1 MKFSLKIKTNWH
13 DTDANRCVR
22 PSKIV
27 EYMQET
33 ANRQCENS
41 GLPLD
46 WLRDEHGLAFILG
59 AISINL
65 IKPLH
70 AYEDIEV
77 RTWCKEAKSYI
88 FNRYFEIVRDGEI
101 VAEAASTW
109 VLIDINQKTMVRA
122 DRYDIFGGKFYYD
135 EQINPDTL
143 LKKARVPKDTAMCE
157 VGKRKIVYSDI
168 DYNMHMNNTHYPD
181 MICDYIEE
189 LSAAELP
196 MRIKSLSLSYL
207 KESALGVT
215 LTVSRSEI
223 DGNGTLYVRTT
234 NEQGETCLEA
244 CAVLE
249 KLEK

>member
-1 MKFSLKIKTNWH
+1 MKFTYRIKTNWH

-33 ANRQCENS
+33 ANRQCEDS

-59 AISINL
+59 AISLNIK
-65 IKPLH
+65 KPLH
-70 AYEDIEV
+70 AYENIEV

-88 FNRYFEIVRDGEI
+88 FNRYFEIERDGEI

-109 VLIDINQKTMVRA
+109 VLIDINKKTMVRA
-122 DRYDIFGGKFYYD
+122 DHYDIFGGKFYYD
-135 EQINPDTL
+135 EPIDPDTL
-143 LKKARVPKDTAMCE
+143 LKKARVPKDTAMRE

-168 DYNMHMNNTHYPD
+168 DYNMHMNNTRYPD

-207 KESALGVT
+207 KESALGAT

-223 DGNGTLYVRTT
+223 DESGMLYVRTT

-249 KLEK
+249 KL